1 MKNFC
6 GIEKSCVNCEQS
18 GKCNRFVVSGVCDRY
33 CTAPEA
39 LEKRIQE
46 LFANRLTLHDI
57 RFIQNCFSCF
67 SGDAS
72 LSRRIAIPLEKG
84 SLLTLAGALF
94 EEVPSIEVATE
105 ARSAV
110 EHYFWDTDQ
119 KNAVLQKLNF
129 FLKQ

>member
-18 GKCNRFVVSGVCDRY
+18 GKCGRAGVCDRY
-33 CTAPEA
+33 CTAPDILEA
-39 LEKRIQE
+39 RIQE
-46 LFANRLTLHDI
+46 LFANRLTLRDI
-57 RFIQNCFSCF
+57 RFVQKCLACF

-72 LSRRIAIPLEKG
+72 SSRRIAIPLERG

-94 EEVPSIEVATE
+94 EELPSIEVATE

-119 KNAVLQKLNF
+119 KQAVLQKLNF
-129 FLKQ
+129 ILKQ